1 MYLYG
6 IEIGRLTTF
15 KHCKSFKLYLYGIE
29 IALLCLLAAPVAS
42 CSNCTFMELKLGK
55 TLYVDGWKLFK
66 LYLYGIEIKQVKKDA
81 AMSRVFKLYL
91 YGIEI
96 GIRRKRQRCM
106 EVQIV
111 PLWNWNTLAVKRF
124 LCERSVQIV
133 PLWNWNT
140 RIRQANM
147 KNRNCS
153 NCTFMELKSGCW
165 FRLFRWVWEF
175 KLYLYG
181 IEIITIKIHILT
193 EIRFK
198 LYLYGIEISAIQVCP
213 GFHQVQIVPL
223 WNWNRSSASL

>member
-1 MYLYG
+1 MQS
-6 IEIGRLTTF
+6 RVNF
-15 KHCKSFKLYLYGIE
+15 
-29 IALLCLLAAPVAS
+29 PD
-42 CSNCTFMELKLGK
+42 CSNCTFMELKWR
-55 TLYVDGWKLFK
+55 TWCAIITSAVPFK

-181 IEIITIKIHILT
+181 IEITMRSLSRAITQT
-193 EIRFK
+193 FK
-198 LYLYGIEISAIQVCP
+198 LYLYGIEIKK
-213 GFHQVQIVPL
+213 
-223 WNWNRSSASL
+223 RSNNE